1 MRMALGKYFEDN
13 QEIIDERLRDI
24 NKTGEYINPSVVF
37 KRSPKNKSKY
47 YEIVPQKISLCNNV
61 DNFCFIHCTK
71 KAYIVKR
78 AGRMAKL
85 DRLNDE
91 MLKLNAQLSG
101 KKQSV
106 WTIKKPSIS
115 FTDLVDL
122 LYSLGIRILIS

>member
-1 MRMALGKYFEDN
+1 
-13 QEIIDERLRDI
+13 
-24 NKTGEYINPSVVF
+24 
-37 KRSPKNKSKY
+37 
-47 YEIVPQKISLCNNV
+47 
-61 DNFCFIHCTK
+61 
-71 KAYIVKR
+71 
-78 AGRMAKL
+78 MAKL

-122 LYSLGIRILIS
+122 LYSLGIRVLIS